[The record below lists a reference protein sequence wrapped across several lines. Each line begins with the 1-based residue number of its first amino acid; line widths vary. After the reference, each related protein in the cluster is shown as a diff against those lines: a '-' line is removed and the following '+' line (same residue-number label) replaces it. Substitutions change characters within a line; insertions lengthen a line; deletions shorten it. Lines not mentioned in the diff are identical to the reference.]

1 MLGSKL
7 NSRKIKEQYVNVVYK
22 VLDLKRNSITLVKHL
37 TDRYELI
44 EELEVPDGEDV
55 DDFLQ
60 NELESVDLGDM
71 CERRTRY

>member
-1 MLGSKL
+1 M
-7 NSRKIKEQYVNVVYK
+7 NTIYK
-22 VLDLKRNSITLVKHL
+22 VRDLNRDQITLVKYL

-44 EELEVPDGEDV
+44 EEIEVPDGEDI

>member
-1 MLGSKL
+1 M
-7 NSRKIKEQYVNVVYK
+7 NTIYK
-22 VLDLKRNSITLVKHL
+22 VRDLKRDQVTLVKYL
-37 TDRYELI
+37 TYRYELI
-44 EELEVPDGEDV
+44 EEIEVPDGEDI

>member
-1 MLGSKL
+1 MST
-7 NSRKIKEQYVNVVYK
+7 IYK
-22 VLDLKRNSITLVKHL
+22 VHDLKRDQITLVKYL

-44 EELEVPDGEDV
+44 EEIEVPDGEDI

>member
-1 MLGSKL
+1 M
-7 NSRKIKEQYVNVVYK
+7 R
-22 VLDLKRNSITLVKHL
+22 DLKRDQITLVKYL

-44 EELEVPDGEDV
+44 EEIEVPDGEDI

>member
-1 MLGSKL
+1 MNTS
-7 NSRKIKEQYVNVVYK
+7 YK
-22 VLDLKRNSITLVKHL
+22 VRDLKRDQITLVKYL

-44 EELEVPDGEDV
+44 EEIEVPDGEDI

>member
-1 MLGSKL
+1 M
-7 NSRKIKEQYVNVVYK
+7 NTIYK
-22 VLDLKRNSITLVKHL
+22 VRDLKRDQITLVKYL

-44 EELEVPDGEDV
+44 EEIEVPDGEDI